1 MSNDVESAP
10 GARPWE
16 QPIAW
21 FVIIMAIAVAVP
33 FAIAA
38 FTIDFIQ
45 GRQRDQALEDRSGG
59 ERCRE

>member
-21 FVIIMAIAVAVP
+21 FVIIMAITVAVP
-33 FAIAA
+33 FAIVAA
-38 FTIDFIQ
+38 TLDFIQ
-45 GRQRDQALEDRSGG
+45 RRRD
-59 ERCRE
+59 REP